1 MQIPFLVIAVAV
13 EVYLVLLLATAA
25 LIWHSR
31 RQKNLLQRQ
40 QQKLLETLQELQQ
53 ISPSPAPAPAP
64 SKTYKHFINDALTV
78 TESQFNHLCPGTDI
92 SSTTIIDG
100 PPEQQILSLRYAF
113 LRAEELSTTE
123 TPGSPAYWQ
132 LIQQSLTPLLP
143 THTQG
148 ANTDELETYKKR
160 VENLE
165 KFKKLF
171 FDLEAQWK
179 NAQSTAQDY
188 YAQLSQLGM
197 EFSDSDKERFSSL
210 LNDYHNTFLGL
221 DHHFIHTSQSLGEPK
236 TIKVIRQDPRAAEEI
251 IKLRNVAA
259 DQYRIINN
267 LQRKL
272 EEAQSDHEKA
282 MIVQELEQQ
291 LQRQIRFV
299 QESDTCIQLLEE
311 ELATANEKI
320 AKQEHQLELDQQ
332 ITEENE
338 RIKQTLEHF
347 TLESKDL
354 LSNLGELEEENRALK
369 TNLEQIG
376 NHPAPSNTAGTPN
389 LEQLQADFINLQK
402 QYADLEEKYLE
413 LKFK

>member
-1 MQIPFLVIAVAV
+1 MQIPFLVIAVAA

-40 QQKLLETLQELQQ
+40 QQKLLETLQELEQA
-53 ISPSPAPAPAP
+53 APNPVPAP
-64 SKTYKHFINDALTV
+64 SKSYKHFINEALAF
-78 TESQFNHLCPGTDI
+78 TEAQFNGLCPGAEISNTPITDG
-92 SSTTIIDG
+92 S
-100 PPEQQILSLRYAF
+100 PEQQIISLRYAF

-123 TPGSPAYWQ
+123 APGSHAYWQ
-132 LIQQSLTPLLP
+132 LLQQSLTPLLP
-143 THTQG
+143 SYAPG
-148 ANTDELETYKKR
+148 GNTEELETYKKR

-171 FDLEAQWK
+171 FDLEEQWK
-179 NAQSTAQDY
+179 NAQNTAQDY
-188 YAQLSQLGM
+188 YAQLNQLGM
-197 EFSDSDKERFSSL
+197 ELSDNERFNSL
-210 LNDYHNTFLGL
+210 LDDYHNTFLGL
-221 DHHFIHTSQSLGEPK
+221 DHHFLHTSQSLGEPK

-332 ITEENE
+332 INEENE

-354 LSNLGELEEENRALK
+354 VANLGELEEENRTLK

-376 NHPAPSNTAGTPN
+376 NHTPPPGNTAGNTN
-389 LEQLQADFINLQK
+389 LEQLQAEFINLQK